1 MIRCLR
7 DVTGHVQQED
17 PEGQQHDD
25 ADLDLLSGSA
35 EEDRQQQYRR
45 QDRRQDD
52 VQDVERVT
60 STYEDAEGD
69 VGELLVRTAGVGELL
84 PIDHRVQHFP
94 LAVRAVGVHVDD
106 VTGVGQIHLGRV
118 IGPRSEHQLA
128 NLNHGKV
135 SSL

>member
-35 EEDRQQQYRR
+35 EEDRQQQCRR

-60 STYEDAEGD
+60 STEVDPEPD
-69 VGELLVRTAGVGELL
+69 VRVALVRTTFVREL
-84 PIDHRVQHFP
+84 FP
-94 LAVRAVGVHVDD
+94 F
-106 VTGVGQIHLGRV
+106 
-118 IGPRSEHQLA
+118 
-128 NLNHGKV
+128 NLKAE
-135 SSL
+135 